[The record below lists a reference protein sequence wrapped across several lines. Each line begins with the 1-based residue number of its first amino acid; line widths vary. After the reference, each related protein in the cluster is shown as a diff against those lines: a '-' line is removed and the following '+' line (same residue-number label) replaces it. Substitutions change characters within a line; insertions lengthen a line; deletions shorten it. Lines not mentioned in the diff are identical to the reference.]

1 MNRPLMPKATAVWL
15 IENTTLTF
23 DQVADFC
30 GLHPLEV
37 KGIADGEVAAG
48 IVGMDPIA
56 NGQLTREEIERCQK
70 DPQARLKMA
79 KAAIELPK
87 RKGRGGRYTPV
98 SKRQDKPDAI
108 AWIVKFH
115 PEVSDAAISKL
126 LGTTKSTIQQI
137 RERTHWNYQNIR
149 PRDPVGLGLCTQI
162 DLDEAVRKAQGRR
175 AAMRLPEDEEAPQL
189 DTDTETEA
197 QVPTP
202 EQEDEDSDVP
212 SVESVFG
219 TRD

>member
-189 DTDTETEA
+189 DTETEA

-219 TRD
+219 ARD

>member
-219 TRD
+219 ARD

>member
-1 MNRPLMPKATAVWL
+1 
-15 IENTTLTF
+15 
-23 DQVADFC
+23 
-30 GLHPLEV
+30 
-37 KGIADGEVAAG
+37 
-48 IVGMDPIA
+48 
-56 NGQLTREEIERCQK
+56 
-70 DPQARLKMA
+70 
-79 KAAIELPK
+79 
-87 RKGRGGRYTPV
+87 
-98 SKRQDKPDAI
+98 
-108 AWIVKFH
+108 KFH

-219 TRD
+219 ARD

>member
-189 DTDTETEA
+189 DTETEA